1 MNARRRGAADIRAVS
16 VKASEIRSADSDAP
30 AKEDPIDPQ
39 IIVAIVLL
47 LLVGAGGLGVSKR
60 RSKKADDR

>member
-1 MNARRRGAADIRAVS
+1 MPGAWALQASVLLASRQAGSDLPIRIRR
-16 VKASEIRSADSDAP
+16 P
-30 AKEDPIDPQ
+30 KEDPIDPQ